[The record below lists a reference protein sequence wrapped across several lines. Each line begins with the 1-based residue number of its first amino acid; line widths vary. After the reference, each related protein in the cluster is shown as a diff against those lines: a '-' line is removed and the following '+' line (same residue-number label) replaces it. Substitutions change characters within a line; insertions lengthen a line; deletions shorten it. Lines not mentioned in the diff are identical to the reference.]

1 MLGARNSEAAAKGAC
16 TPTRVSLWRGVG
28 EQMLSRRRGEG
39 GGGSSRRPWLGGLR
53 TPYLLVCWK
62 KKEPEAF
69 FVFHSALEQLARN
82 TWVSIQ
88 DSCGSLSCTRL
99 DGDGTQSIRQ
109 RFQSR
114 KIAHEAWNAEQQAK
128 VPVPEN
134 CFRGM
139 ERRAACKGAST

>member
-1 MLGARNSEAAAKGAC
+1 MSALPAAKEMLMLGARNSEAFAKGAC
-16 TPTRVSLWRGVG
+16 APTRVSPWRGVG

-88 DSCGSLSCTRL
+88 DSSGCLSCPRNTW
-99 DGDGTQSIRQ
+99 GWNTE
-109 RFQSR
+109 
-114 KIAHEAWNAEQQAK
+114 HEGK
-128 VPVPEN
+128 VPVI
-134 CFRGM
+134 FQRSQLRLRGL
-139 ERRAACKGAST
+139 ASVPKGLCACKA